1 MSYLKKYTRPEPST
15 SSMADIAFL
24 MLTFFLVT
32 TQIQNDRG
40 LTLLLP
46 PFVSTNM
53 NIHERNVFN
62 VQINSNDQY
71 LIEHERRQDLSG
83 LRNEIKRFVLNNGR
97 EATLSDSPD
106 AAIVSLKTD
115 RGTSYRTYINAL
127 DEIQGAY
134 YEIYAERIG
143 ISSDRFRSLDL
154 SNIIQKNLYDR
165 ARRGLPMNVS
175 IAEPTKLN
183 N

>member
-1 MSYLKKYTRPEPST
+1 MSYLKKYARPELST

-32 TQIQNDRG
+32 TQIQNDKG

-46 PFVSTNM
+46 PLVGPNM
-53 NIHERNVFN
+53 KIHERNVFN

-71 LIEHERRQDLSG
+71 LIEHEPRPDLSG

-106 AAIVSLKTD
+106 VAIVSLKTD
-115 RGTSYRTYINAL
+115 RGTSYRAYINAL
-127 DEIQGAY
+127 NEIQGAY
-134 YEIYAERIG
+134 YEIYAERLG

-154 SNIIQKNLYDR
+154 SNILQKNLYDR
-165 ARRGLPMNVS
+165 ARRGMPMNVS
-175 IAEPTKLN
+175 IAESTQIN